1 MLSHLMMHCSE
12 YLRCG
17 GRRLLQ
23 DTSTVL
29 PFSIFVAVL
38 MTGSSVVMYASE
50 RTSVLAVALQ
60 FKVVIG
66 QGGC

>member
-1 MLSHLMMHCSE
+1 M
-12 YLRCG
+12 
-17 GRRLLQ
+17 
-23 DTSTVL
+23 L

-50 RTSVLAVALQ
+50 RTFVLAVALQ
-60 FKVVIG
+60 LEVVIG

>member
-1 MLSHLMMHCSE
+1 MWQEEAASGHEYYASVFHFCCS
-12 YLRCG
+12 
-17 GRRLLQ
+17 
-23 DTSTVL
+23 
-29 PFSIFVAVL
+29 L

-50 RTSVLAVALQ
+50 RTFVLAVALQ